1 MDIWDGLWTNLRR
14 YINGVADYRGK
25 EGCVFRLGDGI
36 SLVVAVWAVA
46 ERILSWWI
54 FLPIIPMTAK
64 TNLMK
69 RVT

>member
-54 FLPIIPMTAK
+54 FYL
-64 TNLMK
+64 
-69 RVT
+69 